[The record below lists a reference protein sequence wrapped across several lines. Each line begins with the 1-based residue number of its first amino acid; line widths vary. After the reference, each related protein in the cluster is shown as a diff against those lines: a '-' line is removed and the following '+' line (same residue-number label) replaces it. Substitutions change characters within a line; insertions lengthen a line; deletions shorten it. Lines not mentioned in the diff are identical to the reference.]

1 MFLSCRMMIPLLFV
15 LQLFPLQTNGKDG
28 AEHVKDMHAVF
39 GPSEKY
45 DNLNQ
50 MFEAITRL
58 MDNREKNLT
67 FDLRQIAPGFT
78 EGSYSH
84 RLYFHWGFNGQPED
98 STALTERIN
107 AATEDMQV
115 RKELFE
121 RIRSVYN
128 RRRGKVMLR
137 VQICCLNPND
147 RSKALNGREMNAIA
161 TLAYDTHI
169 LGDYIEGKGNT
180 TKALMPMEK
189 LMEDI
194 CRVFQHLVR
203 EDQAFR
209 DNPERKPLQKDF
221 ERKMKQAAKASGQMA
236 AAKQMLRL
244 SKDFVPRLL
253 RMTGRVRNALQ
264 LKDLEENSAQ
274 GGGEN

>member
-1 MFLSCRMMIPLLFV
+1 MSLTSRIMISLLFV
-15 LQLFPLQTNGKDG
+15 LQLFPLQTDGKDG

-50 MFEAITRL
+50 MFEAITRSA
-58 MDNREKNLT
+58 DDREKNLT
-67 FDLRQIAPGFT
+67 LQLRQIAPEFT

-107 AATEDMQV
+107 SATDDMQV
-115 RKELFE
+115 KKALFD
-121 RIRSVYN
+121 RIRSVHN
-128 RRRGKVMLR
+128 RRRAKVMLR

-169 LGDYIEGKGNT
+169 LGDYIEGKENT
-180 TKALMPMEK
+180 IKALMPMEK
-189 LMEDI
+189 LVEDI
-194 CRVFQHLVR
+194 CAVFRRLVR
-203 EDQAFR
+203 EDQDFR
-209 DNPERKPLQKDF
+209 DNPERKLLQKDF
-221 ERKMKQAAKASGQMA
+221 ESKMKQAAKSSGQMD
-236 AAKQMLRL
+236 AAKKMLRI

-264 LKDLEENSAQ
+264 LKDLEENYGQ
-274 GGGEN
+274 GGGGN

>member
-1 MFLSCRMMIPLLFV
+1 MEMQITMSCFLKAVVTYVILFLPLL
-15 LQLFPLQTNGKDG
+15 LHGKSG
-28 AEHVKDMHAVF
+28 PAHIEDMHAVF

-58 MDNREKNLT
+58 IDDREKNLT
-67 FDLRQIAPGFT
+67 SKLREIAPEFT

-84 RLYFHWGFNGQPED
+84 RIYFHWGFNGKPED
-98 STALTERIN
+98 SMALNERIKL
-107 AATEDMQV
+107 ATDDMQV
-115 RKELFE
+115 RRALFD
-121 RIRSVYN
+121 RIRIAQKQRN
-128 RRRGKVMLR
+128 DAIMRC
-137 VQICCLNPND
+137 VQKTC
-147 RSKALNGREMNAIA
+147 SGKALKRREKNAIA
-161 TLAYDTHI
+161 ALAYDTHI
-169 LGDYIEGKGNT
+169 LGDYIEGTENT

-194 CRVFQHLVR
+194 CTVFRRLVR
-203 EDQAFR
+203 EDQDFR

-221 ERKMKQAAKASGQMA
+221 ERKMKQAAKVSGQMD